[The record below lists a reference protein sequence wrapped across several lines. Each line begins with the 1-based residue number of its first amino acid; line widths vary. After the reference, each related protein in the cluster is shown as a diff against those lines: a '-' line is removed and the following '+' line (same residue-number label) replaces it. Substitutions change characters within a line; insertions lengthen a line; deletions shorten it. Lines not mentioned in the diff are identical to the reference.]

1 MKWTKS
7 WIPRR
12 PGPKGE
18 RSMRTADRASKPDV
32 SRRAV
37 LAAVL
42 AVSVLSPGA
51 SVPRSARP
59 AARLV
64 FKDVRVFDGRKII
77 PRCTVVVEGPK
88 IIAVGAKVAVPAGAE
103 IVEGKGLTLLPGL
116 IDSHV
121 HAFAPAELRRS
132 LMFGVTTVMDMMTI
146 PGFMR
151 PVKARQTA
159 TGTPDMADL
168 FSAGLAATAPGGH
181 GTEYGGDVPTLTK
194 PEEAADFV
202 ARRKAEGSDF
212 IKIMS
217 GAGPHLLGPD
227 VIAAVAAEARKQGLL
242 SVVHINIRK
251 YAREAIEAGVNGLG
265 HCFADVPPE
274 RDLIDLMKA
283 NRAFV
288 IPTLSVMS
296 ELPDAKVVDLI
307 HDRRLAPYLSPD
319 LLAALAV
326 QKPKMKD
333 TDWTF
338 RAAEETAKRFFEG
351 GVRVLAGTD
360 ASNPGTAH
368 GLSMHGELEL
378 LVGAGMKPLDALA
391 AATSVP
397 AEVFG
402 LEDRGRI
409 APGLRADLL
418 LVNGDP
424 GEDITATRDIAGIW
438 KFGKRLDRDS
448 YRAKM
453 EALQRSWRETG
464 QIPAPEGSESGFISD
479 FDSGDIFTNF
489 GFTWFETTDAMMGG
503 KSRAA
508 IEAAAGG
515 AEDTPGSLALK
526 GELKPGSPLPWA
538 GAAFYPGATYWT
550 CPNLSSWNALSFWA
564 KGGAGKAVVMFVLQG
579 QKMPAFQFFTIGE
592 DWKKYEFPFSA
603 FANTDGTNIMSIV
616 IGVAERLGTYGM
628 QIDQVRLV
636 RLPATGS

>member
-1 MKWTKS
+1 
-7 WIPRR
+7 
-12 PGPKGE
+12 
-18 RSMRTADRASKPDV
+18 MRTVNHDSKPDW

-37 LAAVL
+37 LTAVL
-42 AVSVLSPGA
+42 AALVLFPGTSVS
-51 SVPRSARP
+51 RSARP
-59 AARLV
+59 AARLA
-64 FKDVRVFDGRKII
+64 FKDVRVFDGQKII
-77 PRCTVVVEGPK
+77 PRCTVVIEGPK
-88 IIAVGAKVAVPAGAE
+88 IIAVGKKIRVPAGAE

-121 HAFAPAELRRS
+121 HVFALAELRRS
-132 LMFGVTTVMDMMTI
+132 LMFGVTTVMDMMTV

-168 FSAGLAATAPGGH
+168 FSAGLAATAPDGH
-181 GTEYGGDVPTLTK
+181 GTEYGGDVPTLTRA
-194 PEEAADFV
+194 EEAADFV
-202 ARRKAEGSDF
+202 AKRKAEGSDF

-227 VIAAVAAEARKQGLL
+227 VIAALAAEARKQGLL

-274 RDLIDLMKA
+274 RDFIDLMKA
-283 NRAFV
+283 KGAFV

-307 HDRRLAPYLSPD
+307 HDKRLAPYLAPD

-326 QKPKMKD
+326 QKPKMTN

-338 RAAEETAKRFFEG
+338 HAAEEAARLFYEG
-351 GVRVLAGTD
+351 GVRVIAGTD

-402 LEDRGRI
+402 LKDRGRI
-409 APGLRADLL
+409 APGLRADIL
-418 LVNGDP
+418 LVKGNPD
-424 GEDITATRDIAGIW
+424 EDITATRDIAGVW
-438 KFGKRLDRDS
+438 KLGKKLDRDS

-464 QIPAPEGSESGFISD
+464 KSPAPEGSESGVISD
-479 FDSGDIFTNF
+479 FDAGDFFTNF

-508 IEAAAGG
+508 IEVAAGG
-515 AEDTPGSLALK
+515 AENTSGSLALQ
-526 GELKPGSPLPWA
+526 GELKAGSPMPWA

-564 KGGAGKAVVMFVLQG
+564 KGGARKAVVMVVLQG
-579 QKMPAFQFFTIGE
+579 QKMPAFRFFTIGE

-616 IGVAERLGTYGM
+616 IGVAEGLGTYRM

-636 RLPATGS
+636 RLPASGN

>member
-1 MKWTKS
+1 
-7 WIPRR
+7 
-12 PGPKGE
+12 
-18 RSMRTADRASKPDV
+18 MRIVDRFSKPEL

-37 LAAVL
+37 LTTVL
-42 AVSVLSPGA
+42 AVSVLAAGA
-51 SVPRSARP
+51 LVPRSVPP
-59 AARLV
+59 AARLA
-64 FKDVRVFDGRKII
+64 FKDVRVFDGQKII
-77 PRCTVVVEGPK
+77 PQCTVVVEGPK
-88 IIAVGAKVAVPAGAE
+88 IIAVGKWVAVPAGAE
-103 IVEGKGLTLLPGL
+103 VVEGKGLTLLPGL

-121 HAFAPAELRRS
+121 HAFALAELRRS
-132 LMFGVTTVMDMMTI
+132 LMFGVTTVMDMMTV

-151 PVKARQTA
+151 SVKTMQAA

-202 ARRKAEGSDF
+202 AKRKAEGSDYV
-212 IKIMS
+212 KIMS
-217 GAGPHLLGPD
+217 GASPHLLGPD

-283 NRAFV
+283 NSAFV

-296 ELPDAKVVDLI
+296 ELPDAKIIDLI
-307 HDRRLAPYLSPD
+307 HDQRLAPYLSPD
-319 LLAALAV
+319 LLAALTV
-326 QKPKMKD
+326 QKPKMTD

-338 RAAEETAKRFFEG
+338 HAAEETARRFYEG

-360 ASNPGTAH
+360 ASNPGTTH

-402 LEDRGRI
+402 LKDRGRI

-418 LVNGDP
+418 LVNGNPD
-424 GEDITATRDIAGIW
+424 EDITATRDIARIW
-438 KFGKRLDRDS
+438 KFGKELDRDS

-464 QIPAPEGSESGFISD
+464 KIPAPEGAESGFISD
-479 FDSGDIFTNF
+479 FDSGDYFTNF

-508 IEAAAGG
+508 IEVASGG
-515 AEDTPGSLALK
+515 AENTSGSLALK

-564 KGGAGKAVVMFVLQG
+564 KGGGGKAVVMFVLQG

-616 IGVAERLGTYGM
+616 IGAAESLGMYRM

-636 RLPATGS
+636 RLPAAGS

>member
-1 MKWTKS
+1 MR
-7 WIPRR
+7 IV
-12 PGPKGE
+12 G
-18 RSMRTADRASKPDV
+18 RSSNSKL
-32 SRRAV
+32 SRHAV
-37 LAAVL
+37 LTAVL
-42 AVSVLSPGA
+42 AVSVLAAGTSA
-51 SVPRSARP
+51 SRSDP
-59 AARLV
+59 SAARLA
-64 FKDVRVFDGRKII
+64 FKNVRVFDGRKII

-88 IIAVGAKVAVPAGAE
+88 IIAVGNRVAVPAGAE
-103 IVEGKGLTLLPGL
+103 VVEGKGLTLLPGL

-121 HAFAPAELRRS
+121 HVFAPAELRRS
-132 LMFGVTTVMDMMTI
+132 LMFGVTTVMDMMTV

-151 PVKARQTA
+151 FVKTMQAA

-202 ARRKAEGSDF
+202 AKRKAEGSDY

-296 ELPDAKVVDLI
+296 ELPDAKVIDLI
-307 HDRRLAPYLSPD
+307 HDPRLAPYLSPD
-319 LLAALAV
+319 LLAALEIR
-326 QKPKMKD
+326 KPKMTD

-338 RAAEETAKRFFEG
+338 RAAEETARRFYEG
-351 GVRVLAGTD
+351 GVRVIAGTD
-360 ASNPGTAH
+360 ASNPGTTH
-368 GLSMHGELEL
+368 GLSLHGELEL
-378 LVGAGMKPLDALA
+378 LVGAGIKPLDALA
-391 AATSVP
+391 AATSIP

-402 LEDRGRI
+402 LKDRGRI

-418 LVNGDP
+418 LVNGNP
-424 GEDITATRDIAGIW
+424 GEDITATRDIAGVW
-438 KFGKRLDRDS
+438 KLGKRLDRDS

-453 EALQRSWRETG
+453 EGLQRSWRETG
-464 QIPAPEGSESGFISD
+464 KIPSPEGAESGSISD
-479 FDSGDIFTNF
+479 FDSGDYFTNF

-503 KSRAA
+503 RSRAA
-508 IEAAAGG
+508 IELAAGG
-515 AEDTPGSLALK
+515 AENTSGSLALT
-526 GELKPGSPLPWA
+526 GELRPGSPFPWA

-550 CPNLSSWNALSFWA
+550 SPNLSAWNALSFWA
-564 KGGAGKAVVMFVLQG
+564 KGAGGKGIVMFVLQG
-579 QKMPAFQFFTIGE
+579 QEMPAFQFFAVGE
-592 DWKKYEFPFSA
+592 DWRKYEFPFSA
-603 FANTDGTNIMSIV
+603 FANTDGTNITSII
-616 IGVAERLGTYGM
+616 IGVAESLGTSRM
-628 QIDQVRLV
+628 QIDQVRLAC
-636 RLPATGS
+636 LPAARK

>member
-1 MKWTKS
+1 MRIVNRVSKS
-7 WIPRR
+7 
-12 PGPKGE
+12 GL
-18 RSMRTADRASKPDV
+18 

-37 LAAVL
+37 LTAVL
-42 AVSVLSPGA
+42 AAWAISPAA

-59 AARLV
+59 AARLA
-64 FKDVRVFDGRKII
+64 FKDVRVFDGQKII
-77 PRCTVVVEGPK
+77 PRCTVVVEGPN
-88 IIAVGAKVAVPAGAE
+88 IIAVGPKAAVPAGAE
-103 IVEGKGLTLLPGL
+103 VVEGKGLTLLPGL

-121 HAFAPAELRRS
+121 HAFSLCELRRS
-132 LMFGVTTVMDMMTI
+132 LMFGVTTVMDMMTV

-151 PVKARQTA
+151 SVKAMQTA

-202 ARRKAEGSDF
+202 AKRKAEGSDF

-227 VIAAVAAEARKQGLL
+227 VIAAVAAEARRQGLL

-251 YAREAIEAGVNGLG
+251 YAREAIDAGVNGLG

-274 RDLIDLMKA
+274 RDFIDLMKA
-283 NRAFV
+283 KGAFV

-307 HDRRLAPYLSPD
+307 HDQRLAPYLSPD

-326 QKPKMKD
+326 RKPKMTD

-338 RAAEETAKRFFEG
+338 RAAEETAKRFHDG
-351 GVRVLAGTD
+351 GVRVIAGTD
-360 ASNPGTAH
+360 ASNPGTTH

-402 LEDRGRI
+402 LKDRGRI

-418 LVNGDP
+418 LVNGNP

-438 KFGKRLDRDS
+438 KIGKRLDRAS

-464 QIPAPEGSESGFISD
+464 EIPAPEGAESGFISD
-479 FDSGDIFTNF
+479 FDSGDYFTNF

-508 IEAAAGG
+508 IDLAAGG
-515 AEDTPGSLALK
+515 AENTSGSLALE

-564 KGGAGKAVVMFVLQG
+564 KGGGGKAVVMFVLQG
-579 QKMPAFQFFTIGE
+579 RKMPAFQFFEVGE
-592 DWKKYEFPFSA
+592 EWKKYEFPFSA
-603 FANTDGTNIMSIV
+603 FANADGTKIMSIV
-616 IGVAERLGTYGM
+616 IGVAERPGPYRM

-636 RLPATGS
+636 RLPASGS